1 MSTLEDSK
9 AEDVIVVDLAGKTT
23 IADYMVIATG
33 RSRRQISGLAQNL
46 VKTIKSAKFGRPG
59 VEGMG
64 RCDWVLLDAGDTII
78 HLFRPEIRTFYNLE
92 KMWTVDLPEDEM
104 SAALGS

>member
-1 MSTLEDSK
+1 
-9 AEDVIVVDLAGKTT
+9 
-23 IADYMVIATG
+23 MVIATG
-33 RSRRQISGLAQNL
+33 RSQRQISGLAENL
-46 VKTIKSAKFGRPG
+46 VKTIKSAKFGRPS

-78 HLFRPEIRTFYNLE
+78 HLFRPEIRAFYNLE

-104 SAALGS
+104 SAALGN